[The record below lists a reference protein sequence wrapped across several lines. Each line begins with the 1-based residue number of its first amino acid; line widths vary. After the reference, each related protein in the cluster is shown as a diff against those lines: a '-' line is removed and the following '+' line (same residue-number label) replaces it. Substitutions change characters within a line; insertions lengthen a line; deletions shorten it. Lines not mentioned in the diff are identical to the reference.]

1 MAKYYISQGLGTNAL
16 NILNKLIAD
25 KAPETETERFH
36 GLLGVA
42 NFLAGRY
49 EQTLENFS
57 FGRLPE
63 INEAVFWRTLAAS
76 ALEPTPENNA
86 VLISYLNLVRN
97 YPPEIRGAIAKVG
110 AVTAIAAGDDI
121 TAQSFIDI
129 LKTMDTPRNLMPLV
143 NYLTAEKIL
152 MQGYPRNA
160 IQEYRKAAN
169 SNDLKYSS
177 LARKKIADLEIRLN
191 VIPPAKA
198 IRELEGLRFAWGEIE
213 FKKQLLSDLSDL
225 YVRNFDYYQALRT
238 LQNLEKISPA
248 ADKPKIERRMVKLIE
263 DIYLNNQADNLS
275 ALKSLALYQDYN
287 WLPPKSRHY
296 NAIIQKL
303 ADRLVAV
310 DLLDRAYELLD
321 SRLRTGELT
330 ALEKATFGS
339 RLALI
344 QLFNGQNHEALDILD
359 RTETPGLPKTIELQR
374 RIVRAKALSGTGN
387 EAQALELLK
396 DVTAKMPCCLKAK
409 FSGTEIC
416 GATLPTPLNTS
427 LKNRPP
433 ASR

>member
-1 MAKYYISQGLGTNAL
+1 MALNADALDIALSRGNTGYTIQAVRRGLNISPDLDFLKHQEQLNQIDNRIARLSADFNKELLGKTFAEAEDQLRQEIIKAEDEQKNNAKLELAKYYISQGLGTNAL

-49 EQTLENFS
+49 EQALENFS

-303 ADRLVAV
+303 ADRLV
-310 DLLDRAYELLD
+310 
-321 SRLRTGELT
+321 
-330 ALEKATFGS
+330 
-339 RLALI
+339 
-344 QLFNGQNHEALDILD
+344 
-359 RTETPGLPKTIELQR
+359 
-374 RIVRAKALSGTGN
+374 
-387 EAQALELLK
+387 
-396 DVTAKMPCCLKAK
+396 
-409 FSGTEIC
+409 
-416 GATLPTPLNTS
+416 
-427 LKNRPP
+427 
-433 ASR
+433 